1 MVMSVSTLNNT
12 INSRQQP
19 HQGVVLEYDWQL
31 LPGSF
36 QVPCVLHEGGGGTVP
51 NSLCLIGLELIQRLL
66 IKECE
71 CQKAPRLNPAATE
84 L

>member
-36 QVPCVLHEGGGGTVP
+36 QVPCVLHEGGGEQSPIAFVLSG
-51 NSLCLIGLELIQRLL
+51 
-66 IKECE
+66 
-71 CQKAPRLNPAATE
+71 
-84 L
+84 